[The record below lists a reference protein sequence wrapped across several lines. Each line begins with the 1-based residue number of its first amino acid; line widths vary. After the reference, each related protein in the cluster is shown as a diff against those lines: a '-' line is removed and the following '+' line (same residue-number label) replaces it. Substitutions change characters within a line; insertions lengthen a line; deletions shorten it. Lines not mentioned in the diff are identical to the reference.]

1 MKKILSIALA
11 GTMMLSLTACGGKE
25 EVKSVAPPDTIVNS
39 QESQTELPS
48 IDVEDP
54 LISTEDIADT
64 NSEDVVVSEEDTT
77 EEDMTEETTEDNDEE
92 AITEED
98 LLKYFEEL
106 QKNTPSNE
114 SGEKT
119 VALVENS
126 SLNATSEFS
135 GLYKIG
141 SYSRMAFMGS
151 VSSFTSSM
159 KGVEVENEG
168 EVDLANAG
176 ISDTLISVFDYTYF
190 YFEFNEGAITK
201 WDIVDRKTNESVL
214 GLTDE
219 EITNKYFPE
228 NNYEIVNAG
237 ELPETVN
244 LSNYEVGKTYAFDV
258 PSEGN
263 FSMPTIINDTD
274 YSMLI
279 VSTKDWNGNWERTY
293 KSKYY
298 MPDNSSGSTFSDD
311 GKYYVSITE
320 GDPSDLFSSDECFL
334 LAGHEIGEE
343 LDFDFEDYIG
353 NNTDKTITVKISD
366 WGVEQ
371 EFKLLPGEILESS
384 WMNDATITNI
394 E

>member
-11 GTMMLSLTACGGKE
+11 LTMMLSLAACGQKEDTKVPAENDKTIEETQKPVENVEEKE
-25 EVKSVAPPDTIVNS
+25 EA
-39 QESQTELPS
+39 
-48 IDVEDP
+48 
-54 LISTEDIADT
+54 STETTKTETEKEEANTEDNKET
-64 NSEDVVVSEEDTT
+64 EPSEDVKGTEETEEPEVNDETTTEKNTEEDTN
-77 EEDMTEETTEDNDEE
+77 EDV
-92 AITEED
+92 A
-98 LLKYFEEL
+98 
-106 QKNTPSNE
+106 E
-114 SGEKT
+114 STKGVVTLAEG
-119 VALVENS
+119 S
-126 SLNATSEFS
+126 SLKVNSELS
-135 GLYKIG
+135 GLYKIQG
-141 SYSRMAFMGS
+141 YMRSNFMGNI
-151 VSSFTSSM
+151 SFTAGM
-159 KGVEVENEG
+159 VGINVENEG
-168 EVDLANAG
+168 DVDLSKAN
-176 ISDTLISVFDYTYF
+176 ITDELMSIFDYTYF
-190 YFEFNEGAITK
+190 SYTFDGEKIVD

-219 EITNKYFPE
+219 EINNKYFPE
-228 NNYEIVNAG
+228 NNYETVESG
-237 ELPETVN
+237 DLPETIN
-244 LSNYEVGKTYAFDV
+244 LSNYEVGKIHAFNV
-258 PSEGN
+258 PSDGN
-263 FSMPTIINDTD
+263 FSIPKIINDTD

-279 VSTKDWNGNWERTY
+279 VSTKDWDGNWERTY

-311 GKYYVSITE
+311 GKYYISITE

>member
-11 GTMMLSLTACGGKE
+11 LTMVLSLSACGQKDETKTPTQNDTTIEETQKPNEEVIEDKTEE
-25 EVKSVAPPDTIVNS
+25 EVKEETPVEEQEDGKSNETI
-39 QESQTELPS
+39 ESEEKVDEETK
-48 IDVEDP
+48 
-54 LISTEDIADT
+54 
-64 NSEDVVVSEEDTT
+64 EDVDENTGET
-77 EEDMTEETTEDNDEE
+77 EEVEE
-92 AITEED
+92 
-98 LLKYFEEL
+98 
-106 QKNTPSNE
+106 NTKGVVTLAE
-114 SGEKT
+114 S
-119 VALVENS
+119 S
-126 SLNATSEFS
+126 SLKVNPEFS
-135 GLYKIG
+135 GLYKIQG
-141 SYSRMAFMGS
+141 YMRTNFMGNVAFTAGMEG
-151 VSSFTSSM
+151 VS
-159 KGVEVENEG
+159 VENSG
-168 EVDLANAG
+168 EVDLSKVD
-176 ISDTLISVFDYTYF
+176 ISDEIMSILNYVYF
-190 YFEFNEGAITK
+190 YYEFDGEKIID

-214 GLTDE
+214 DLTADE
-219 EITNKYFPE
+219 INNKYFPE
-228 NNYEIVNAG
+228 NNYEIVSSG
-237 ELPETVN
+237 ELPETIN

-334 LAGHEIGEE
+334 LEGHEIGEE